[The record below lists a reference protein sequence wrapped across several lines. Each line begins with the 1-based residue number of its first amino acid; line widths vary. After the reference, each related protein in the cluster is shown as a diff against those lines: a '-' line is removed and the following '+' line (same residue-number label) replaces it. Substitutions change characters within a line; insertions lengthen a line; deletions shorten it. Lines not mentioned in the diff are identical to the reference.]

1 MKATTPESDPFCL
14 RPLGPADAEALGRC
28 FERCYGTSY
37 VDAGFYDPVEIR
49 ARLADGRRSS
59 IIATHHAGE
68 VVGHMGLSRARG
80 LGAGRGQHRGR
91 SALPQPPARR
101 PDRRAPDRPVPRA
114 RPHGLPPLSDDG
126 APDHAATGGGG
137 VETGLLLQYIPAT
150 TDYRELS
157 GESHAGRL
165 AAVVVYQPIGAAPE
179 REVYAPETYR
189 LLAENAY
196 RRARLPRRLRAPGTR
211 CTGVG
216 ELVHEEARAIR
227 ALIEAEGA
235 SP

>member
-1 MKATTPESDPFCL
+1 VP
-14 RPLGPADAEALGRC
+14 
-28 FERCYGTSY
+28 
-37 VDAGFYDPVEIR
+37 DAGNTVVDPRYRSRQLAARIG
-49 ARLADGRRSS
+49 ARLIDLCR
-59 IIATHHAGE
+59 E
-68 VVGHMGLSRARG
+68 LGH
-80 LGAGRGQHRGR
+80 
-91 SALPQPPARR
+91 
-101 PDRRAPDRPVPRA
+101 
-114 RPHGLPPLSDDG
+114 
-126 APDHAATGGGG
+126 TGFLHYPTTAHPIMQRLAVAGGG

-157 GESHAGRL
+157 GESRAGRL

-189 LLAENAY
+189 TPRREHAY